1 MVPTTVERWILP
13 VRLVDDPEAN
23 REGLTLPS
31 DFNSRLSVVEVT
43 GAKRERNTRVTTYPK
58 KPRWLAGKWIL

>member
-1 MVPTTVERWILP
+1 M
-13 VRLVDDPEAN
+13 RLVDDPEAN

-58 KPRWLAGKWIL
+58 KTNVGWLENGSFEDVY